1 MARDKIIDVVVF
13 GLEVGK
19 LGYDFDKRKS
29 FFQYNPDFL
38 DSNQYT
44 NLFHF
49 VFKRIKQAQIF
60 SEYQQDTFQGLPPM
74 IADSLPD
81 TFGNIIFQEWLTA
94 RGIQK
99 ITPLEQLTYVS
110 NRGMGAVEYKPISKL
125 PESSEVNIDSVINI
139 LEKVLKLKEATKGED
154 LSELSLLNV
163 FKIGTSAGGARPKIL
178 ISEHKETGA
187 IIAGDREVSEAYNH
201 YLVKLHIDDSDGY
214 NKEKV
219 EYVYY
224 LLAQEAGIDMMP
236 SKLIENKHFA
246 TLRYDRQHGEKQHV
260 LTVTGLTGW
269 DFKSQPENSSYENV
283 FKVALG
289 LKVPHKD
296 LQQLFKRMVFN
307 LIFKN
312 VDDHLKNHSFIY
324 NKESNNW
331 NLSPAYD
338 LTYALNPLITFKT
351 TSRALSINGKRT
363 AINVKDL
370 LLIADEFSIKN
381 PMGIIGEVQAL
392 IPRWVEIANQFD
404 VPENVILSIQKE
416 IKTIKGESL
425 GF

>member
-1 MARDKIIDVVVF
+1 MARDKIIDIIAF
-13 GLEVGK
+13 GLEIGK
-19 LGYDFDKRKS
+19 LGYDINQRKS

-38 DSNQYT
+38 DSGKYT
-44 NLFHF
+44 NFF
-49 VFKRIKQAQIF
+49 PFIFKRTKQAQVF
-60 SEYQQDTFQGLPPM
+60 TEYQQDTFQGLPPM

-99 ITPLEQLTYVS
+99 VTPLEQLAYVAD
-110 NRGMGAVEYKPISKL
+110 RGMGAIEYKPIKEL
-125 PESSEVNIDSVINI
+125 PNTSTVNIDEVISI
-139 LEKVLKLKEATKGED
+139 LEKVLKLKQGATGKD
-154 LSELSLLNV
+154 LNELSLLNV
-163 FKIGTSAGGARPKIL
+163 FKIGTSAGGARPKVL
-178 ISEHKETGA
+178 ISEHKKTGQ
-187 IIAGDREVSEAYNH
+187 IIAGDREVSKGYNH

-219 EYVYY
+219 EYAYY
-224 LLAQEAGIDMMP
+224 QMAQEVGVEMMP

-246 TLRYDRQHGEKQHV
+246 TLRYDRQSGEKQHV

-283 FKVALG
+283 FKVAVA

-324 NKESNNW
+324 NKEDNSW
-331 NLSPAYD
+331 SLGPAYD
-338 LTYALNPLITFKT
+338 LTYALNPLLTFKS
-351 TSRALSINGKRT
+351 TSRALSINAKRT
-363 AINVKDL
+363 DITLKDIL
-370 LLIADEFSIKN
+370 TIAEEFAIKN
-381 PMGIIGEVQAL
+381 PKGIIEDVESV
-392 IPRWVEIANQFD
+392 IPKWNNIATKLNI
-404 VPENVILSIQKE
+404 PENI
-416 IKTIKGESL
+416 IKKIHDDFVSL
-425 GF
+425 